1 MLVEYLALA
10 RLVHAVRGMSIR
22 TASRLIAIPLVI
34 AGPLSLIDPDR
45 FYRDLLK
52 PSLIALRVS
61 QIMVVAVFPL
71 FMRRRG
77 ASASAT
83 LCWRSVALRSWS
95 SACTR
100 RFTTNS
106 PASMHSAAS
115 RKACRGRCFAVRVV
129 RLPLSLVAVAVAGA
143 LLIID

>member
-34 AGPLSLIDPDR
+34 VGPLSLIDPDR

-52 PSLIALRVS
+52 PSLIALWVS

-77 ASASAT
+77 GIRVGHVVLAVGGTALMVFGLCSTIHDQLAS
-83 LCWRSVALRSWS
+83 
-95 SACTR
+95 
-100 RFTTNS
+100 
-106 PASMHSAAS
+106 
-115 RKACRGRCFAVRVV
+115 
-129 RLPLSLVAVAVAGA
+129 
-143 LLIID
+143 